1 MPCERIRMR
10 VHQHPSYDRRRSV
23 PPVQCIYANPE
34 SEFFFPYSP
43 SIDDYGRRHH
53 DEDGQELTETAGRGD
68 NDNDDTVSHAHTTLI
83 VEFHPAR
90 TPTMPTRLHT
100 ILPRMHTHTCTC
112 TPTTHACPPARPPHT
127 PAHPRTIPP
136 RPHSRT
142 SVHTRAFTPTT
153 YACRPAHQPSPPP
166 PASNDGDA
174 HSSPSED
181 SQHPGPA
188 YRRQPS
194 KGLFLCFF
202 FTTIA

>member
-1 MPCERIRMR
+1 MPCEHIRMR

-53 DEDGQELTETAGRGD
+53 DEDEDGQELTEMAGRGD
-68 NDNDDTVSHAHTTLI
+68 NDDDDTVSHAHTTLI
-83 VEFHPAR
+83 VESHPAR

-100 ILPRMHTHTCTC
+100 VLPCMHTHTRAC
-112 TPTTHACPPARPPHT
+112 TPTTHTCPPAHHPPSH
-127 PAHPRTIPP
+127 A
-136 RPHSRT
+136 RPHSCT
-142 SVHTRAFTPTT
+142 SIHTRAFTPTT

-174 HSSPSED
+174 HSSPSKD